1 MKKGLL
7 IVLFLLTAKMV
18 SAQAFSNFSENQELK
33 FNIGLFLATTS
44 VEFAYEYY
52 LSDDTSLSITMHF
65 DGDQKDFNGG
75 FGLGPSFRAYFGYNP
90 RSGPFAEA
98 FGLYMKGEKEVGSSL
113 NRVTRDY
120 AGLALGLGAGHK
132 WVTRSERFSLE
143 LFGGFGRNITPE
155 SFQDD
160 FMFRA
165 GLSVGF
171 RF

>member
-1 MKKGLL
+1 MKKILL
-7 IVLFLLTAKMV
+7 VVLLLLSVKTIN
-18 SAQAFSNFSENQELK
+18 AQAFSNFDQNQELK

-44 VEFAYEYY
+44 IEFGYEYF
-52 LSDDTSLSITMHF
+52 LSEDTSLGAILHF

-75 FGLGPSFRAYFGYNP
+75 FGFGPSFRAYFGYNP

-98 FGLYMKGEKEVGSSL
+98 FGLYLKGEKTIGDID
-113 NRVTRDY
+113 NRVVREY
-120 AGLALGLGAGHK
+120 GNLALGLGAGHK

-143 LFGGFGRNITPE
+143 LNGGFGRNISPE
-155 SFQDD
+155 DFQDS

-165 GLSVGF
+165 ALSIGF